1 MNSHAFANRNTSSRS
16 PSMEI
21 TYRGLITALHGIFF
35 GSLFLMAAFAAV
47 VELIRRHHEL
57 SPSELDPGGVRLE
70 RFFLIAM
77 ALLGWAAVLT
87 GTFIV
92 YPWYRAAPPPGTL
105 DLAAFPRNFLLAHP
119 NTAAWHS
126 LGMEWKEH
134 IGWIAPIVLTMLA
147 AVMYGHRKTLARN
160 PHLRNAVLGFAL
172 VGIFATATAG
182 LFGAMLDKN
191 APVEGGATIT
201 LMGAAK

>member
-1 MNSHAFANRNTSSRS
+1 
-16 PSMEI
+16 MEL
-21 TYRGLITALHGIFF
+21 TTRGLLTAVHGIFF

-47 VELIRRHHEL
+47 VELIRRAHEVA
-57 SPSELDPGGVRLE
+57 PSELNPAGLRLE

-105 DLAAFPRNFLLAHP
+105 DLTAFPRSLLLAHP

-147 AVMYGHRKTLARN
+147 VVMLRERKALQQN

-172 VGIFATATAG
+172 VGILATATGG
-182 LFGAMLDKN
+182 LFGAMLDKR
-191 APVEGGATIT
+191 APVEGGQTIT
-201 LMGAAK
+201 LIGATK